1 MIFGNKKY
9 VFPFLMLGAVLT
21 ALTLIFPQF
30 GFLEWGTMIPL
41 FVGAYRL
48 CGSRRFSAKK
58 TYWYGFLTVY
68 VYYFITYHWFV
79 ALYPLDFVGLDNAS
93 SVAVV
98 IAGWLGLSLLQAIPG
113 GLMFLL
119 FRLLHTKTRVF
130 VRFPLLRPVAFSVLW
145 IVFEWSSTLSWTGVP
160 WGRLCLG
167 QVHYLPVLQS
177 ASLFGSYFISFLL
190 LMVNGLLAYA
200 ILYRRRRI
208 RAALCTVTAGTLVV
222 SNLLLGIGLMS
233 LKATPTDTA
242 TVAVIQ
248 GASNI
253 NDIPMTAQVY
263 ADLTRKAAE
272 EGAELVVWP
281 ESIFP
286 TYLNNY
292 PYLKD
297 SLSELARECKVT
309 LIVGALYSDYNGG
322 DPRIYNSLYMIRP
335 DGSFSDTVYSKRH
348 LVPFGEYVPM
358 RDLIMTLIPPLAQLS
373 ALNQDFS
380 PGQGSAL
387 FETEWG
393 RMGSLICFDSI
404 YEELTRESVRDGAE
418 LILLPSNDSWWFSDS
433 AATYQHE
440 GQAVLRAIESGRM
453 VVRSGNTGVSTVI
466 SEKGEHS
473 VWIEALTD
481 GYALTEVSFFDH
493 TTLYMQVGNLFV
505 YLCIGFYFV
514 LFSIGVW
521 RKRERRALAY

>member
-1 MIFGNKKY
+1 MVFGNKKY
-9 VFPFLMLGAVLT
+9 VFPFLMLGAALT

-41 FVGAYRL
+41 FIGAYRL
-48 CGSRRFSAKK
+48 CGSSRFSVKK
-58 TYWYGFLTVY
+58 TYWYGFLAIY
-68 VYYFITYHWFV
+68 FYYFITYHWFI

-93 SVAVV
+93 SLAVV
-98 IAGWLGLSLLQAIPG
+98 IVGWLGLSLLQALPG
-113 GLMFLL
+113 GLVFLL

-130 VRFPLLRPVAFSVLW
+130 VRFPLLRPVVFSALW
-145 IVFEWSSTLSWTGVP
+145 VIFEWSSTLSWTGVP

-167 QVHYLPVLQS
+167 QVHYLPMLQS
-177 ASLFGSYFISFLL
+177 ASLLGSYFISFLI
-190 LMVNGLLAYA
+190 LMVNGLLAYG
-200 ILYRRRRI
+200 ILYRKRRKRSI
-208 RAALCTVTAGTLVV
+208 ICGITAGALVV
-222 SNLLLGIGLMS
+222 SNLLLGIGLMN
-233 LKATPTDTA
+233 LKNTPTDTA

-248 GASNI
+248 GATNV
-253 NDIPMTAQVY
+253 NNIPMTAEVY
-263 ADLTRKAAE
+263 SELTRKAAQ

-292 PYLKD
+292 PYLKAD
-297 SLSELARECKVT
+297 LSKLAQECSIT

-322 DPRIYNSLYMIRP
+322 DSKIYNSLYMISP

-358 RDLIMTLIPPLAQLS
+358 RGLIMALIPPLAQLS

-380 PGQGSAL
+380 PGEDSAL

-393 RMGSLICFDSI
+393 SIGSLICFDSI

-433 AATYQHE
+433 AATYEHE
-440 GQAVLRAIESGRM
+440 AQAVFRAIESGRF

-466 SEKGEHS
+466 SDKGEHA

-481 GYALTEVSFFDH
+481 GYALTEVSLFDH

-505 YLCIGFYFV
+505 YLCIGFYCVF
-514 LFSIGVW
+514 FSVGLW
-521 RKRERRALAY
+521 KRRLT